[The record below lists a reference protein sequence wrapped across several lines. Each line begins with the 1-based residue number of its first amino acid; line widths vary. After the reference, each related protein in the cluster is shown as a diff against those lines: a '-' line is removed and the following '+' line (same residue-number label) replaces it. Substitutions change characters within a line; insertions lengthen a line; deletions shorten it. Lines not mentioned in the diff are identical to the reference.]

1 MNDDRLIR
9 EIEKRRMFY
18 DTKDL
23 FYKDNL
29 VKEKEWAAMA
39 KILGLEVDFCKSR
52 WKALRDGYVKAK
64 NVQKEYRY
72 AEKMAFLLPFLQSR
86 RGNGG
91 SSSSSSNKRYC
102 DDTDGDADSLGEN
115 GDLLAAAAASAEIV
129 SSRLPKIKRS
139 SSPLSISPLGSLG
152 PIPPCPKDVP
162 TTDLDESYHFAMSL
176 VPILSRMD
184 RNTRRQAQV
193 FILNGLGNFENPL

>member
-23 FYKDNL
+23 FYKDNV
-29 VKEKEWAAMA
+29 VKEKEWATMA
-39 KILGLEVDFCKSR
+39 KALGLEVDFCKSR

-64 NVQKEYRY
+64 NAQKEHRY
-72 AEKMAFLLPFLQSR
+72 GEKMSFLLPFLQNR
-86 RGNGG
+86 RH
-91 SSSSSSNKRYC
+91 KRC
-102 DDTDGDADSLGEN
+102 LSPDIDGDGESLGEN

-129 SSRLPKIKRS
+129 SSRLSNKVQKRS
-139 SSPLSISPLGSLG
+139 SSPGPLGPLG
-152 PIPPCPKDVP
+152 PLPVCPKDVP
-162 TTDLDESYHFAMSL
+162 KTDLDESYHFAMSL

-184 RNTRRQAQV
+184 RTTRRQAQV